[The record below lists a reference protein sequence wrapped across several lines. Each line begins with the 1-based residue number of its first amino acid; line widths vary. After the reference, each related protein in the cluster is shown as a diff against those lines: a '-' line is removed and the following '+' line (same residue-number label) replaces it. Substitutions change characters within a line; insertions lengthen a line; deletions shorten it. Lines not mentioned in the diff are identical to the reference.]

1 MSEAKRIPKYQE
13 GPEATEN
20 FERGMKALFQVP
32 KAAVSKKKKQ
42 KDKPTASSKKPKSS
56 DKD

>member
-1 MSEAKRIPKYQE
+1 MSVSKPEYLE

-20 FERGMKALFQVP
+20 FEKGMRILFQVP
-32 KAAVSKKKKQ
+32 KFPSKKKKQ
-42 KDKPTASSKKPKSS
+42 QDKPTASVKKPKSS

>member
-1 MSEAKRIPKYQE
+1 MPMRKAEYLEGREAAERFEE
-13 GPEATEN
+13 GMRT
-20 FERGMKALFQVP
+20 LFQVP
-32 KAAVSKKKKQ
+32 KFPSKKRKQ